1 MRQIKFRGMSTQWK
15 ENKWVYGLLAYID
28 GERALIST
36 EYTDYDSD
44 FCKLTNLVEVDPK
57 TIGQFTGLQS
67 KSGKEIYEGDI
78 VNWRYFNNLTVPTKV
93 EYIQVGA
100 SDDMGL
106 DMIGFQCFS
115 GDEVIG
121 NVHENPE
128 LLLRETIENDKK
140 LKK

>member
-1 MRQIKFRGMSTQWK
+1 MSTQWK